1 MTPLARAIRAGCEA
15 VCIPCEYPVCECS
28 TPAVVKA
35 ALAAIAEP
43 GDHNALAGHAPFLAA
58 NAERLFWLWLA
69 FDDLSREG
77 DAAGR
82 PWFQMELGLRAEC
95 DRFRAEARAAGVD
108 VIAVSEGG

>member
-1 MTPLARAIRAGCEA
+1 MNDLT
-15 VCIPCEYPVCECS
+15 
-28 TPAVVKA
+28 
-35 ALAAIAEP
+35 
-43 GDHNALAGHAPFLAA
+43 ALAGHAPFLAA
-58 NAERLFWLWLA
+58 NAERMFRLWLA

-77 DAAGR
+77 DAVGR